1 MSFARLI
8 LLLEA
13 LSVSACMTSVAPGT
27 RPIILD
33 ASYTRNTFEAGSV
46 VFPKGVYQPTF
57 QTRGGVYY
65 EAPTVLI
72 SAGNSTSAWV
82 YGKAYANPGRIK
94 RSVPVSVGGKDISIF
109 VSYYPLLPTRH
120 QGRLGGRWWLVDG
133 GIPKAIPEVAI
144 RVPQQLARHIPEV
157 CLPDPA
163 GGHPG
168 GVFPM
173 SIN

>member
-33 ASYTRNTFEAGSV
+33 ASYTRNTLEAGSV

-57 QTRGGVYY
+57 QTKRGVYY

-72 SAGNSTSAWV
+72 SAGNPVRGGLIIPDDPSA
-82 YGKAYANPGRIK
+82 KAVRDRFAENRKWGIK
-94 RSVPVSVGGKDISIF
+94 P
-109 VSYYPLLPTRH
+109 H
-120 QGRLGGRWWLVDG
+120 QV
-133 GIPKAIPEVAI
+133 E
-144 RVPQQLARHIPEV
+144 
-157 CLPDPA
+157 PA
-163 GGHPG
+163 GLLSRGI
-168 GVFPM
+168 VR
-173 SIN
+173 ND

>member
-72 SAGNSTSAWV
+72 SAGN
-82 YGKAYANPGRIK
+82 
-94 RSVPVSVGGKDISIF
+94 
-109 VSYYPLLPTRH
+109 
-120 QGRLGGRWWLVDG
+120 
-133 GIPKAIPEVAI
+133 
-144 RVPQQLARHIPEV
+144 
-157 CLPDPA
+157 PA
-163 GGHPG
+163 PG
-168 GVFPM
+168 GLFIPHDPSAKQACWFEMVGLNSRFTVLGEP
-173 SIN
+173 IPYRQE